1 MNDLFDVLNGRHPKV
16 AITVQNWH
24 DLKVGADGNQGK
36 KRILDSMLAVLG
48 ETERAFERDPTKKM
62 FCSKTTIHAW
72 RLSIRSAMAL
82 IEEQLNAGFAY
93 VLTGK
98 WNQDP
103 LEVGL

>member
-16 AITVQNWH
+16 AITVQNWY

-48 ETERAFERDPTKKM
+48 ETERAFERDSTKKM
-62 FCSKTTIHAW
+62 FCLKTTIHAW

-82 IEEQLNAGFAY
+82 IKEQLNAAFAY
-93 VLTGK
+93 ALTGK